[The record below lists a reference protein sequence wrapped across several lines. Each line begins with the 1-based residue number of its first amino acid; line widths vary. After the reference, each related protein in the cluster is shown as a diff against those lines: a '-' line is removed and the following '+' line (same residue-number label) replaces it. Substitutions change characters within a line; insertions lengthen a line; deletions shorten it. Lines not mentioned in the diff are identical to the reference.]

1 MAEAGAAGGPGEPS
15 GAGLGAGVSLV
26 LKRAA
31 GTRRAAAG
39 GADLLAGSDSDD
51 GQQES
56 EALAPTTHVIPLQD
70 SGASAADG
78 PILLRNRPLGLAEV
92 KDERLRF
99 HKDVEQRPELDDA
112 QYRQVRIEDFGA
124 AMLRG
129 MGWKEDAAAGEE
141 GKAAPRAFVTEARPA
156 QLGLGAMPKPEL
168 REQVRAKSS
177 SGGGGSSSWLC
188 DDAVVRVTAGRHE
201 GEVAVVKQADG
212 VPGLN
217 NVVLYLDPGAD
228 AGLLAA
234 LPEVMVSRSAVQ
246 LVFSTVAGVPP
257 EGAALLRRAQR
268 ERAAARAAAEAADWA
283 PRPSAEPAPAAERGS
298 ESSGSERERHSSSN
312 KSGKEDKKRRK
323 KEHKSKHKHHK
334 RSRSDSS
341 GSEGRHGHGKR
352 AACWLRTGIR
362 VRVVSRS
369 LGAGA
374 HYAHKGVVQD
384 VLDARRCTCLLVL
397 GEGAGRVTLDGVAQS
412 QLETALPKSGGTV
425 AVLAGPRKGELATL
439 MERDAEAGRATV
451 QMRDDKAVLRLAFD
465 EVAEYCFA
473 AEEGE
478 DEA

>member
-1 MAEAGAAGGPGEPS
+1 MAEAPGALVGGAGAGAGVAGG
-15 GAGLGAGVSLV
+15 GVSLV

-31 GTRRAAAG
+31 GARRAAAG
-39 GADLLAGSDSDD
+39 AQELGAGSEED
-51 GQQES
+51 ES
-56 EALAPTTHVIPLQD
+56 EQEGEASAPATHVIPLQED
-70 SGASAADG
+70 GESAVDG
-78 PILLRNRPLGLAEV
+78 PLLLRNRPQGLADV

-129 MGWKEDAAAGEE
+129 MGWKDDAPTRED

-168 REQVRAKSS
+168 RDQVRAKSS
-177 SGGGGSSSWLC
+177 SSSSAWLC
-188 DDAVVRVTAGRHE
+188 DDAVVRVIAGRHE

-246 LVFSTVAGVPP
+246 LVGGSGAGLLP
-257 EGAALLRRAQR
+257 EGAALLRRVQH
-268 ERAAARAAAEAADWA
+268 ERAAARAAAEAAERSLRPA
-283 PRPSAEPAPAAERGS
+283 PEAAPAAD
-298 ESSGSERERHSSSN
+298 SGSEDSGSGRDRHPSK
-312 KSGKEDKKRRK
+312 KSRKEEKKRRK
-323 KEHKSKHKHHK
+323 KEQKRKTKHHK
-334 RSRSDSS
+334 RSHSDSS
-341 GSEGRHGHGKR
+341 CSDERHGIGSR
-352 AACWLRTGIR
+352 TACWLRAGIR

-384 VLDARRCTCLLVL
+384 ILDARRCTCLLVL
-397 GEGAGRVTLDGVAQS
+397 GEGSQRVTLEGVAQS

-451 QMRDDKAVLRLAFD
+451 QMRDDMAVLRLAFD

-473 AEEGE
+473 AEDGVDE
-478 DEA
+478 D

>member
-1 MAEAGAAGGPGEPS
+1 M
-15 GAGLGAGVSLV
+15 SLV

-31 GTRRAAAG
+31 GARRAAAG
-39 GADLLAGSDSDD
+39 AQELGPGSEEDDSE
-51 GQQES
+51 QEG
-56 EALAPTTHVIPLQD
+56 EASAPATHVIPLQED
-70 SGASAADG
+70 GESAADG
-78 PILLRNRPLGLAEV
+78 PLLLRNRPQGLADV

-129 MGWKEDAAAGEE
+129 MGWKDDAATRED

-156 QLGLGAMPKPEL
+156 QLGLGAVPKPEL
-168 REQVRAKSS
+168 RDQVRAKSS
-177 SGGGGSSSWLC
+177 SSSSSSAWLC
-188 DDAVVRVTAGRHE
+188 DDAVVRVIAGRHE

-246 LVFSTVAGVPP
+246 LVGGSGAALLS
-257 EGAALLRRAQR
+257 EGAALLRRVQH
-268 ERAAARAAAEAADWA
+268 ERAAARAAAEAAERSLRLA
-283 PRPSAEPAPAAERGS
+283 PEAASAAD
-298 ESSGSERERHSSSN
+298 SGSEESGSGRDRHPSK
-312 KSGKEDKKRRK
+312 KSRKEDKKRRK
-323 KEHKSKHKHHK
+323 KEQKRKSKHHK
-334 RSRSDSS
+334 RPRSDSS
-341 GSEGRHGHGKR
+341 CSDERHGNGGR
-352 AACWLRTGIR
+352 TACWLRAGIR

-384 VLDARRCTCLLVL
+384 ILDARRCTCLLVL
-397 GEGAGRVTLDGVAQS
+397 GEGSGRVTLEGVAQS
-412 QLETALPKSGGTV
+412 QLETALPKCGGTV

-451 QMRDDKAVLRLAFD
+451 QMRDDMSVLRLAFD

-473 AEEGE
+473 AEEGV
-478 DEA
+478 DEV